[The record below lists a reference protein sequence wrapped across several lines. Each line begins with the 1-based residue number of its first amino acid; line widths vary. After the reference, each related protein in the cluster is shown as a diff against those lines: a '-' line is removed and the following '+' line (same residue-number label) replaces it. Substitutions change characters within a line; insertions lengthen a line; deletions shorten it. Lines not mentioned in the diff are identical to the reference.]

1 MKSISLHIY
10 DDDALDSRLQVALDV
25 CRALDAHL
33 SCIQVTPYDAQISF
47 DPIGGVYISG
57 DLINDLRE
65 REVAVRAQ
73 IEARLHG
80 EDVRW
85 DWRSYD
91 GEPVQTMI
99 AASTLSDLVVLSQ
112 ASNAVNLFHRPL
124 PLAGDL
130 ALHAGCPVLMVPTAA
145 KSIELAGRVT
155 IAWNGSAEAAR
166 AIRQSIGLLRI
177 ATAVDLVSVGD
188 DGTAF
193 PQVDASAYLAR
204 HDIGSELHV
213 IAGSAQRPAQAILEF
228 AASRG
233 ASLVIMGAYGHSR
246 LRETLLGGATR
257 DLLASATLPLLLA
270 H

>member
-25 CRALDAHL
+25 SRALDAHL

-57 DLINDLRE
+57 ELINDLRE
-65 REVAVRAQ
+65 REATVRAR

-85 DWRSYD
+85 DWQSFD
-91 GEPVQTMI
+91 GEPGQTMI
-99 AASTLSDLVVLSQ
+99 AASMLADMVVLSQ
-112 ASNAVNLFHRPL
+112 TSNAINLFHRPL

-130 ALHAGCPVLMVPTAA
+130 ALHAGCPVLMVPVGCT
-145 KSIELAGRVT
+145 SIDLCGRVV

-166 AIRQSIGLLRI
+166 AIRQSVALLKV
-177 ATAVDLVSVGD
+177 ATAVDIVSVGED
-188 DGTAF
+188 DKAF
-193 PQVDASAYLAR
+193 PQLDASAYLAR
-204 HDIGSELHV
+204 HDIGSELHS

-233 ASLVIMGAYGHSR
+233 ANLVIMGAYGHSR

-257 DLLASATLPLLLA
+257 DLLATATLPLLLA